1 MRYARFFSGELSLA
15 GEQRS
20 LFDGLDTLTEPP
32 LPGRWPFVRGGDALR
47 DVNAGWEVAEAFP
60 AAGPVTDGIAAV
72 LSGVGRRGERA
83 GVAGRRIRCR
93 AVGSRP
99 PA

>member
-1 MRYARFFSGELSLA
+1 VSFRLA

-47 DVNAGWEVAEAFP
+47 DVNAGWKVAQAFP
-60 AAGPVTDGIAAV
+60 AAGPKVARTRGIADRVEAV
-72 LSGVGRRGERA
+72 
-83 GVAGRRIRCR
+83 
-93 AVGSRP
+93 
-99 PA
+99 

>member
-20 LFDGLDTLTEPP
+20 LFDGMDTLTEPP
-32 LPGRWPFVRGGDALR
+32 LPGRWPFGDALR

-72 LSGVGRRGERA
+72 LSGVGRPG
-83 GVAGRRIRCR
+83 
-93 AVGSRP
+93 
-99 PA
+99 